1 MRDIFSADNRVTRPV
16 GFVTT
21 SEFRALVRLVVAF
34 CLVRREGLTKGLIT
48 AASFLKPAIEKKNF
62 QKLKSYYKMKDS
74 NYYFLL
80 AIITFSIFGGYR

>member
-1 MRDIFSADNRVTRPV
+1 MGFSPVLSKLKKIAVTKKELKICTSSCSMRDIFSADNRVTRPV

-48 AASFLKPAIEKKNF
+48 AASFLKPAI
-62 QKLKSYYKMKDS
+62 
-74 NYYFLL
+74 
-80 AIITFSIFGGYR
+80 